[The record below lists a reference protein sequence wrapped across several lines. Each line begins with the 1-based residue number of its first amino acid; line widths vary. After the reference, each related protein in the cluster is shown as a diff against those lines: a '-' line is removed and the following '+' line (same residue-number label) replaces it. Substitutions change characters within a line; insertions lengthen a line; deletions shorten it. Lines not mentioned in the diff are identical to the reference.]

1 MAEDSAPTTETAVP
15 GRSLTLALAVLAA
28 ACSGAPGGGGGGSAA
43 SGGNEEAERLYQ
55 EGLSWARKAETAPL
69 PMPDPAAPQ
78 VVPEFKPEELR
89 ALESFEK
96 ALQVQPDHGGAHM
109 GVGDV
114 LAPHAIRRAEA
125 ERRAR
130 EAQEAA
136 ARKRPRR
143 GRSAPETPVP
153 TVAPVSLVDASVER
167 VLAVYQAAVR
177 SDPSRAPVDRLVAFA
192 VRAGRHDVA
201 DAGYQELLR
210 RVKESAEPHVVYGDF
225 LSTVKNDRD
234 GAIDQYRQAL
244 IWKPDDEAT
253 RSKLAEIYLAR
264 AIEYYGRQEFARA
277 AAELRESQK
286 YVTDRDSELGQRLQS
301 YQKRMREIR
310 R

>member
-1 MAEDSAPTTETAVP
+1 MP
-15 GRSLTLALAVLAA
+15 GRSLTLAVAVLAA
-28 ACSGAPGGGGGGSAA
+28 ACSGAPGGGGGSGSSSAA
-43 SGGNEEAERLYQ
+43 GGGNEEAERLYQ

-69 PMPDPAAPQ
+69 PMPDAAAPL
-78 VVPEFKPEELR
+78 VVSEFKPEELR

-96 ALQVQPDHGGAHM
+96 AIQVQPDHGGAHL
-109 GVGDV
+109 GLAEI

-125 ERRAR
+125 ERQAH
-130 EAQEAA
+130 EAQQTA

-143 GRSAPETPVP
+143 GRTPRATPTP
-153 TVAPVSLVDASVER
+153 TVAPVSLVDASVDR
-167 VLAVYQAAVR
+167 VLSAYQAAVR

-192 VRAGRHDVA
+192 VRSGRLDVA
-201 DAGYQELLR
+201 HAGYQELLR
-210 RVKESAEPHVVYGDF
+210 RVKERAEPHVVYGDF
-225 LSTVKNDRD
+225 LATVGNDRD

-253 RSKLAEIYLAR
+253 RNKLAEIYLAR
-264 AIEYYGRQEFARA
+264 GIEYYGRQEFVRA

-286 YVTDRDSELGQRLQS
+286 YVTDRDSDLGRRLQT
-301 YQKRMREIR
+301 YLKRMREIR